1 MINLSRCFAIF
12 CHLYDHEVDINFM
25 GFNNVCNGSF
35 GASLNWCQ
43 SINTAFLVS
52 ICLLIKAK

>member
-1 MINLSRCFAIF
+1 
-12 CHLYDHEVDINFM
+12 M

-43 SINTAFLVS
+43 SIKTSFLVS

>member
-1 MINLSRCFAIF
+1 
-12 CHLYDHEVDINFM
+12 M
-25 GFNNVCNGSF
+25 GLNNVCNHNGRF

-43 SINTAFLVS
+43 SIKTAFLVS